1 MSFWEKI
8 QEDLKK
14 NIQEGLEIV
23 KEGSTVFTDKIE
35 QLTGEG
41 KKKYK
46 VFNLNMK
53 VQDEFAK
60 LGGQIYDL
68 VHRKSKNPLGS
79 RSVTATITRIN
90 KLESQINKL
99 EGKGSKL
106 AKKKTVKKKTAKKK
120 AVAKKKTTKKTT
132 KTAMKTGAAK

>member
-23 KEGSTVFTDKIE
+23 KEGSSVFTDKIE
-35 QLTGEG
+35 QLTGDG

-68 VHRKSKNPLGS
+68 VNKKTKNPLANRG
-79 RSVTATITRIN
+79 VTGTINRIN
-90 KLESQINKL
+90 KLESQINNL
-99 EGKGSKL
+99 EHKK
-106 AKKKTVKKKTAKKK
+106 AKATKKKTSKKK
-120 AVAKKKTTKKTT
+120 VVRKKKTTKKTAA
-132 KTAMKTGAAK
+132 KTAKKAGASK